1 MQSQKYAWQ
10 RLLDTDELTQLRL
23 RLAAIGKP
31 FKQLSNDT
39 LTTMLERARLL
50 AQRYE
55 IDTTGSRM
63 QDLRPHD
70 LRRTPGS
77 YQAIT
82 GSSLPIIGKSLG
94 HKSQAATQIYAR
106 LDLDPVRNSVKKA
119 TEAMY
124 AAARISAQTKTKD

>member
-1 MQSQKYAWQ
+1 
-10 RLLDTDELTQLRL
+10 
-23 RLAAIGKP
+23 
-31 FKQLSNDT
+31 
-39 LTTMLERARLL
+39 MLERARLS

-63 QDLRPHD
+63 QDFRPHD
-70 LRRTPGS
+70 LRRTLGS

-124 AAARISAQTKTKD
+124 AAAGISNQTKAKE